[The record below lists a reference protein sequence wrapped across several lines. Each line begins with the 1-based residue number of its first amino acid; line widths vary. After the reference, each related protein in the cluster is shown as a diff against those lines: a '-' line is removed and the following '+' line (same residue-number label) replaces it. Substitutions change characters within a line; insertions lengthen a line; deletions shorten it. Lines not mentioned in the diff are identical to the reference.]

1 MKVKPVLM
9 STTPSPH
16 PSTSPCPHLLSTSPH
31 LPLCP
36 HLLSTSPHLL
46 STNLHLFPHLY
57 LLTLLGICLHLLL
70 TLPHPHL
77 HLLLKLHLLLHLLK
91 LIEVESL
98 LDPTPNSTSEKSDST
113 PSVKSTLIALIIL
126 LFAD

>member
-1 MKVKPVLM
+1 MG
-9 STTPSPH
+9 H
-16 PSTSPCPHLLSTSPH
+16 TSHCPHLLSTSPH

-36 HLLSTSPHLL
+36 HLLSTNPHLL
-46 STNLHLFPHLY
+46 STNPHLY

-70 TLPHPHL
+70 LLSPTLPLPHL
-77 HLLLKLHLLLHLLK
+77 HLLLKLHLLPHLLK
-91 LIEVESL
+91 LTEVENP

-126 LFAD
+126 LFADQLSLNIYLK

>member
-1 MKVKPVLM
+1 MG
-9 STTPSPH
+9 H
-16 PSTSPCPHLLSTSPH
+16 TSHCPHLLSTSPH

-36 HLLSTSPHLL
+36 HLLST
-46 STNLHLFPHLY
+46 NPHLY

-70 TLPHPHL
+70 LPTLPLPHPHL
-77 HLLLKLHLLLHLLK
+77 HLLLKLHLLPHLLK
-91 LIEVESL
+91 LTEVENP

-126 LFAD
+126 LFADQLSLNIYLK

>member
-31 LPLCP
+31 R
-36 HLLSTSPHLL
+36 L
-46 STNLHLFPHLY
+46 STNPHLY

-70 TLPHPHL
+70 SPTLPLPHPHL
-77 HLLLKLHLLLHLLK
+77 HLLLKLHLLPHLLK
-91 LIEVESL
+91 LTEVENP

-113 PSVKSTLIALIIL
+113 PSVKFALIIL
-126 LFAD
+126 LF